1 MDKSK
6 KDFKDKKEMRLME
19 LRAVDN
25 EENKMI
31 VEGYAVRF
39 NETTLIGD
47 KDWGWYEVIEPQAL
61 NKANM
66 KDVPLKYQHGD
77 TKGVL
82 ARTRNKSLT
91 LSDKDWGWYE
101 VIEPQA
107 LNKANMKDVPLKYQH
122 GDTKGVLARTRNKS
136 LTLTIDNQGLKIRA
150 EPQALNKANMKDVP
164 LKYQHGDTKGVLAR
178 TRNKSLTLTIDNQ
191 GLKIRAELIDT
202 QDNIDIYKSI
212 KAGLLY
218 QMSFAFDVV
227 EEEIDRSTNPVT
239 RRIKEIGTLYD
250 VSVVDF
256 GAYPT
261 TSIYARSKEIVG
273 EQLRA
278 DRSTNPV
285 TRRIKEI
292 GTLYDVSVV
301 DFGAYPT
308 TSIYARSKEIVGE
321 QLRAL
326 QTSLDKDEKETL
338 DNVEERKKLE
348 LEKLKAKI
356 RGGLF

>member
-6 KDFKDKKEMRLME
+6 KDFKDKKELRLME
-19 LRAVDN
+19 LRAVEN

-91 LSDKDWGWYE
+91 L
-101 VIEPQA
+101 
-107 LNKANMKDVPLKYQH
+107 
-122 GDTKGVLARTRNKS
+122 
-136 LTLTIDNQGLKIRA
+136 
-150 EPQALNKANMKDVP
+150 
-164 LKYQHGDTKGVLAR
+164 
-178 TRNKSLTLTIDNQ
+178 TIDNQ

-212 KAGLLY
+212 KAG
-218 QMSFAFDVV
+218 
-227 EEEIDRSTNPVT
+227 EEI
-239 RRIKEIGTLYD
+239 
-250 VSVVDF
+250 
-256 GAYPT
+256 
-261 TSIYARSKEIVG
+261 
-273 EQLRA
+273 

>member
-1 MDKSK
+1 
-6 KDFKDKKEMRLME
+6 
-19 LRAVDN
+19 
-25 EENKMI
+25 
-31 VEGYAVRF
+31 
-39 NETTLIGD
+39 
-47 KDWGWYEVIEPQAL
+47 
-61 NKANM
+61 
-66 KDVPLKYQHGD
+66 
-77 TKGVL
+77 
-82 ARTRNKSLT
+82 
-91 LSDKDWGWYE
+91 
-101 VIEPQA
+101 
-107 LNKANMKDVPLKYQH
+107 
-122 GDTKGVLARTRNKS
+122 
-136 LTLTIDNQGLKIRA
+136 
-150 EPQALNKANMKDVP
+150 MKDVP

-278 DRSTNPV
+278 
-285 TRRIKEI
+285 
-292 GTLYDVSVV
+292 
-301 DFGAYPT
+301 
-308 TSIYARSKEIVGE
+308 
-321 QLRAL
+321 L
-326 QTSLDKDEKETL
+326 QTSLDKDDKKTL

-348 LEKLKAKI
+348 LEKLKARIK
-356 RGGLF
+356 GGLF

>member
-1 MDKSK
+1 MDESK

-47 KDWGWYEVIEPQAL
+47 KEWGWYEVIDPQAL
-61 NKANM
+61 NKTNM
-66 KDVPLKYQHGD
+66 
-77 TKGVL
+77 
-82 ARTRNKSLT
+82 N
-91 LSDKDWGWYE
+91 
-101 VIEPQA
+101 
-107 LNKANMKDVPLKYQH
+107 DVPLKYQH

-136 LTLTIDNQGLKIRA
+136 LTLT
-150 EPQALNKANMKDVP
+150 V
-164 LKYQHGDTKGVLAR
+164 
-178 TRNKSLTLTIDNQ
+178 DNQ

-227 EEEIDRSTNPVT
+227 AEEIDRSTKPVT
-239 RRIKEIGTLYD
+239 RK
-250 VSVVDF
+250 
-256 GAYPT
+256 
-261 TSIYARSKEIVG
+261 
-273 EQLRA
+273 
-278 DRSTNPV
+278 
-285 TRRIKEI
+285 IKEI

>member
-6 KDFKDKKEMRLME
+6 KDFKDKKELRLME
-19 LRAVDN
+19 LRAVEN

-82 ARTRNKSLT
+82 ARS
-91 LSDKDWGWYE
+91 
-101 VIEPQA
+101 
-107 LNKANMKDVPLKYQH
+107 
-122 GDTKGVLARTRNKS
+122 TK
-136 LTLTIDNQGLKIRA
+136 
-150 EPQALNKANMKDVP
+150 
-164 LKYQHGDTKGVLAR
+164 
-178 TRNKSLTLTIDNQ
+178 
-191 GLKIRAELIDT
+191 
-202 QDNIDIYKSI
+202 
-212 KAGLLY
+212 
-218 QMSFAFDVV
+218 
-227 EEEIDRSTNPVT
+227 PVT
-239 RRIKEIGTLYD
+239 RK
-250 VSVVDF
+250 
-256 GAYPT
+256 
-261 TSIYARSKEIVG
+261 
-273 EQLRA
+273 
-278 DRSTNPV
+278 
-285 TRRIKEI
+285 IKEI

>member
-47 KDWGWYEVIEPQAL
+47 KEWGWYEVIEQQAL
-61 NKANM
+61 NNANM
-66 KDVPLKYQHGD
+66 KDVPMKYQHGD

-82 ARTRNKSLT
+82 ARTRNKSL
-91 LSDKDWGWYE
+91 
-101 VIEPQA
+101 
-107 LNKANMKDVPLKYQH
+107 N
-122 GDTKGVLARTRNKS
+122 LA
-136 LTLTIDNQGLKIRA
+136 IDNQGLK
-150 EPQALNKANMKDVP
+150 V
-164 LKYQHGDTKGVLAR
+164 
-178 TRNKSLTLTIDNQ
+178 
-191 GLKIRAELIDT
+191 RAELIDT

-218 QMSFAFDVV
+218 QMSFAFDVE

-239 RRIKEIGTLYD
+239 RRIKKIGTLYD

-273 EQLRA
+273 EQLR
-278 DRSTNPV
+278 N
-285 TRRIKEI
+285 
-292 GTLYDVSVV
+292 
-301 DFGAYPT
+301 
-308 TSIYARSKEIVGE
+308 
-321 QLRAL
+321 L
-326 QTSLDKDEKETL
+326 QTSLDKDDKETL
-338 DNVEERKKLE
+338 DNVEEREKLE
-348 LEKLKAKI
+348 LEKLKARI